1 MLKSLKKIVIVLGI
15 LIISLTIIVIIT
27 LFNRINN
34 VSILKKEDNY
44 VENIKI
50 GDKFVIEDFSVDDG
64 KIYFYLSDDAS
75 NSKSSESRMV
85 PFPSPGSVSIKY
97 SASTNF
103 LSARSCAPFGK
114 TAPVLPPCILPP
126 LEFTV

>member
-64 KIYFYLSDDAS
+64 KIYFYLSSDDEMIIRVYKI
-75 NSKSSESRMV
+75 NNGNLVKE
-85 PFPSPGSVSIKY
+85 Y
-97 SASTNF
+97 YLN
-103 LSARSCAPFGK
+103 
-114 TAPVLPPCILPP
+114 
-126 LEFTV
+126 